1 MHQNPAFMQRERSD
15 ASDAGQFMHAVASM
29 LGSGPLMMEAGALA
43 AALAALESG
52 NLSLL
57 APGDSPAGSRP
68 PGAEELS
75 WFHGRWDPQSRIN
88 VTDDGIG
95 LVRVAGMLVA
105 RGPWL
110 GSIWGMTSYEGL
122 AEQLKRIG
130 NDPSVRKVVLDI
142 DSGGG
147 MAAGLWDLMPAID
160 ALKAKKPVH
169 AIANPF
175 CASAAYAIGCAADTL
190 HVARGANVGSIGVV
204 RTHTD
209 MSAMLERWGLKTTY
223 ITAGRLKAAG
233 NSAEPLSPEVRAMF
247 QAGVDKLYG
256 EFVDHVARYRG
267 IDAAAVRGT
276 EARVYAADDA
286 VDLGLADGV
295 MSLDE
300 LVDHLRTSKPA
311 ARSRAPK
318 TTGAPSMTTTPGAS
332 LSQGDLNALS
342 ASIAAA
348 LQPARAIAP
357 ARLSADEDDSVS
369 RAEADRMAADAADK
383 AVKADRERMSA
394 VLALPEAKDNM
405 AYAMK
410 LALKGMSADE
420 AKELLADLPKADAK
434 PSGFGHALAQ
444 AMGQPGTSAGI
455 KPEGKVDGSPTAGMK
470 PLGEVMATRFAPTTL
485 KRR

>member
-1 MHQNPAFMQRERSD
+1 MLHTTAPILAPAPAAAAD
-15 ASDAGQFMHAVASM
+15 ADARASLAALAHA
-29 LGSGPLMMEAGALA
+29 LGSGPLMIEPGY
-43 AALAALESG
+43 LE
-52 NLSLL
+52 SLL
-57 APGDSPAGSRP
+57 ARCDSPVGSRP
-68 PGAEELS
+68 QRADDRGYDGADHLS

-130 NDPSVRKVVLDI
+130 NDPAVRQVVLDI

-247 QAGVDKLYG
+247 QSGVDKLYG

-267 IDAAAVRGT
+267 IDAGAVRAT

-318 TTGAPSMTTTPGAS
+318 PTGAPSMTTTPGAS
-332 LSQGDLNALS
+332 LSQGDLTALS

-348 LQPARAIAP
+348 LQPAQP
-357 ARLSADEDDSVS
+357 ARLSADANDTVT
-369 RAEADRMAADAADK
+369 RADADRMAADAAAA
-383 AVKADRERMSA
+383 AVKADRDRMSA

-405 AYAMK
+405 AYAIK
-410 LALKGMSADE
+410 LALKGMGADE
-420 AKELLADLPKADAK
+420 AKDLLADLPKADAK
-434 PSGFGHALAQ
+434 PAGFGHALAQ
-444 AMGQPGTSAGI
+444 AMAQSGTSAGV

-470 PLGEVMATRFAPTTL
+470 PLGETMAERFAPHCL
-485 KRR
+485 RRRR